1 MELAAEIRTPERWR
15 LVAVIAAAFAT
26 LELVLILGLGAKV
39 VPSLIHHAAASPT
52 RHVAAAATTTP
63 VAHHAVKP
71 LRVPAVRTIPIRPR
85 RKLSVLVLNGN
96 GVAGAAGTLAIR
108 LKDRGYRKTLSTNAP
123 SHNYARSIV
132 LFAPGYLK
140 EAERLGRDAGIRT
153 VATGDGRLRGYR
165 LLVIL
170 GGR

>member
-1 MELAAEIRTPERWR
+1 MELAAEIRSPERWR
-15 LVAVIAAAFAT
+15 LVAVVAAAVAT

-39 VPSLIHHAAASPT
+39 VPTLIHHAAATPT
-52 RHVAAAATTTP
+52 PHAAATTTTP
-63 VAHHAVKP
+63 VVHRAVKP
-71 LRVPAVRTIPIRPR
+71 LRVPALRSIPIRPR

-96 GVAGAAGTLAIR
+96 GVAGAAGTLALR
-108 LKDRGYRKTLSTNAP
+108 LKDRGYRRTLSTNAP
-123 SHNYARSIV
+123 SHDYARSVV

-140 EAERLGRDAGIRT
+140 EAKRLGRDARIHT